1 MSQATNT
8 NIDEKEYLETM
19 SRSKNAIEVYERT
32 RKNSVGTKKTQISH
46 KEAIGLLME
55 ISNMSKEEAESF
67 YRSIYMNG
75 KDAGI
80 RLTCKKIEVLIK
92 KAIVGAGFVLCLGAA
107 AVGVAKIKEAQH
119 VKELFNNGYSQNI
132 EEDIQDSA
140 FRVNNNEDV
149 AYHYD
154 EIAASIVDEHNK
166 GYNWLFGFW
175 ESIGVPNYMGDLA
188 GTEDGIYLDGLKSV
202 FNYLPSDV
210 TGYEDFDDFMWS
222 VGAIK
227 VEKQDD
233 GSMVPRYDLDKLK
246 EYIIL
251 QKEAANALQNNEEAN
266 ALGGR

>member
-92 KAIVGAGFVLCLGAA
+92 KAIVGAGFILCLGAA

-119 VKELFNNGYSQNI
+119 VKELFNNEYSQNI
-132 EEDIQDSA
+132 EKDIQNSVKRA
-140 FRVNNNEDV
+140 NNKEF
-149 AYHYD
+149 HYYKYE
-154 EIAASIVDEHNK
+154 EIAASILDRHNE

-175 ESIGVPNYMGDLA
+175 ESIGVPDYTGDLA

-210 TGYEDFDDFMWS
+210 TGYENFDDFMWS

-227 VEKQDD
+227 VVKQDD
-233 GSMVPRYDLDKLK
+233 GRLVPQYDLDKLE

-251 QKEAANALQNNEEAN
+251 QREAAVALQNSEEAP